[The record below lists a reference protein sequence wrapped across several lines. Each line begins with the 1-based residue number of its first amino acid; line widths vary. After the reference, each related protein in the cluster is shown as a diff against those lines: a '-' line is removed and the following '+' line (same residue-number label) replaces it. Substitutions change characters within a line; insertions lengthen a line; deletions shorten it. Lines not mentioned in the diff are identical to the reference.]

1 MPPPERILPIL
12 RRAATLARATPG
24 RSGFLVRLQDCAEVV
39 AAGDLHGHVANFQ
52 AVHKAADLARH
63 PARHLVLQEV
73 VHGPFRYPNG
83 GDKSHQLLDLYA
95 ALKCQFPARVHLLPG
110 NHELA
115 QWTDR
120 PIGKGDA
127 TQNDGFRQG
136 VNEAYG
142 TAGPEVYAAYMDLI
156 ASLPVALRT
165 PNDVFL
171 SHSLPSARQLGTF
184 DARRLE
190 ADTLGP
196 EEYLPGGLVYGIVW
210 GRDTAPRTV
219 DDYLRKVDAD
229 FLVSG
234 HIPTETGYSVP
245 NHRQLIVD
253 CAESPAAYVLFPADR
268 KLTLAELVAGVV
280 VIGAAK
286 GEPEASGRG
295 K

>member
-1 MPPPERILPIL
+1 MPSAERILPIL
-12 RRAATLARATPG
+12 RRAAAHNRATPG
-24 RSGFLVRLQDCAEVV
+24 RSGFLVRLQECGEVLV
-39 AAGDLHGHVANFQ
+39 AGDLHGHVPNFQ
-52 AVHKAADLARH
+52 AIHKAADLAKH

-73 VHGPFRYPNG
+73 VHGPFRYPLG
-83 GDKSHQLLDLYA
+83 GDKSHQLLDLFA

-120 PIGKGDA
+120 PVGKADE

-136 VNEAYG
+136 VSEAYG
-142 TAGPEVYAAYMDLI
+142 AAGPEVYAAYMELI

-171 SHSLPSARQLGTF
+171 SHSLPSPRQLGTF
-184 DARRLE
+184 EANKLE
-190 ADTLGP
+190 AEALDP
-196 EEYLPGGLVYGIVW
+196 AEYQPGGLVYGIVW
-210 GRDTAPRTV
+210 GRDTSPRTV

-234 HIPTETGYSVP
+234 HIPTDDGFAVP

-253 CAESPAAYVLFPADR
+253 CAGTPAAYALFPADR
-268 KLTLAELVAGVV
+268 KLTHADLVAGVV
-280 VIGAAK
+280 VIGTA
-286 GEPEASGRG
+286 
-295 K
+295 